1 MYFKKDKYNTIKD
14 VVMRNIR
21 DNGYTEDQF
30 FDSSDT
36 PYMDQLSE
44 AVEFVNMYI
53 DLNFAKSIH
62 IVGDYDVDGICATA
76 IMYHGLTRMGCEVTT
91 RLPRRFSEGY
101 GLSEKI
107 IDEIDDGLIITV
119 DNGIAAYKAI
129 EKAKKKGLSVIVT
142 DHHLPPKDKNGNM
155 ILPPADII
163 VDPHVYP
170 EKSEFEDYC
179 GAGIAYRFITELT
192 SKKYK
197 DLMMLASLATV
208 CDVMP
213 LYSANRAIVKEGL
226 QYFNSRQVLPG
237 IKALIK
243 ALDLD
248 THQKEDDY
256 GFKIGP
262 VFNASGRLHDNG
274 AERVLRLLK
283 MKAGDV
289 KLDFKAENLKK
300 TNEKRKEITKKDY
313 ERVLL
318 KYDGSRPIVVYDDEI
333 GEGIIGLIAGKL
345 TEQFHCPAIVF
356 TKTEKEGI
364 IKGSGRS
371 IPEVHL
377 KNALDQIQDKI
388 VGYGGHAGAAG
399 LSIELSKLDE
409 FKASFK
415 KAVGKLPDATKDV
428 LYDLELDSTEIPE
441 IVEELKQYE
450 PYGEGNPRIAFHM
463 VYEVDPKNFTC
474 LGDDK
479 SHMMIKDDNLTI
491 MGFSKAE
498 EYVKKGKPT
507 MLDCIGYLSETWVN
521 DKNSYK
527 FELISFNE

>member
-1 MYFKKDKYNTIKD
+1 M
-14 VVMRNIR
+14 V
-21 DNGYTEDQF
+21 
-30 FDSSDT
+30 
-36 PYMDQLSE
+36 
-44 AVEFVNMYI
+44 
-53 DLNFAKSIH
+53 
-62 IVGDYDVDGICATA
+62 
-76 IMYHGLTRMGCEVTT
+76 
-91 RLPRRFSEGY
+91 
-101 GLSEKI
+101 
-107 IDEIDDGLIITV
+107 
-119 DNGIAAYKAI
+119 
-129 EKAKKKGLSVIVT
+129 KKK
-142 DHHLPPKDKNGNM
+142 K
-155 ILPPADII
+155 
-163 VDPHVYP
+163 
-170 EKSEFEDYC
+170 
-179 GAGIAYRFITELT
+179 TET
-192 SKKYK
+192 S
-197 DLMMLASLATV
+197 
-208 CDVMP
+208 CDFC
-213 LYSANRAIVKEGL
+213 N
-226 QYFNSRQVLPG
+226 
-237 IKALIK
+237 
-243 ALDLD
+243 
-248 THQKEDDY
+248 
-256 GFKIGP
+256 
-262 VFNASGRLHDNG
+262 
-274 AERVLRLLK
+274 
-283 MKAGDV
+283 
-289 KLDFKAENLKK
+289 NL
-300 TNEKRKEITKKDY
+300 
-313 ERVLL
+313 
-318 KYDGSRPIVVYDDEI
+318 VYDDEI

-507 MLDCIGYLSETWVN
+507 MLDCIGYLSEAWVN